1 MEIKERTNK
10 FTQKIYDHSSISLAP
25 EDIENKNTIKN
36 KLKDN
41 KMTG

>member
-25 EDIENKNTIKN
+25 EDIENQNTIKN
-36 KLKDN
+36 KLINN